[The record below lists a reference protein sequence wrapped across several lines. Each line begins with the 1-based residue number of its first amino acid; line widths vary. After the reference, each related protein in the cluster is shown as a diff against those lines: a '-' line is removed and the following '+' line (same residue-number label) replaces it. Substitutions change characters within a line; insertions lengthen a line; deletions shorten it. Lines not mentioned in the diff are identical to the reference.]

1 MPSGYEVTTHG
12 GRKKTEIDVLKW
24 ANQGVKNGAGEILLT
39 SMSADGTKN
48 GYNLKLT
55 KLITDNVN
63 VPVIASGGAGR
74 PQDMVDVVLKSGAS
88 AVLAASVFHFGLF
101 SITEVKKEMHNNG
114 IRVRI
119 WGNLNERYFFRR
131 VV

>member
-1 MPSGYEVTTHG
+1 
-12 GRKKTEIDVLKW
+12 
-24 ANQGVKNGAGEILLT
+24 
-39 SMSADGTKN
+39 MSTDGTKK

-55 KLITDNVN
+55 KLITDNVD

-74 PQDMVDVVLKSGAS
+74 PQDMVDVVLNSGAS

-119 WGNLNERYFFRR
+119 
-131 VV
+131 